1 MRVVDLMFKEA
12 MLIAVLARFLFEI
25 SMADTDSSSMRYYQT
40 SIPFGAELILCA
52 FYFALVSSA
61 FLLQFYDAVRTE
73 LLRPHRIDRVL
84 GLIASPLQCCCFSR
98 QTHH

>member
-40 SIPFGAELILCA
+40 SIP
-52 FYFALVSSA
+52 
-61 FLLQFYDAVRTE
+61 
-73 LLRPHRIDRVL
+73 L
-84 GLIASPLQCCCFSR
+84 GLSLYCVHFISR
-98 QTHH
+98 